1 MGKSSTEI
9 EHDLARKREAISNR
23 ISGLEERVKDDLS
36 TTKARVRERAS
47 NAADTLNEKARD
59 TVGTSA
65 GSETAVAQ
73 HPKGLVLGSMGAGF
87 VLGLLTGREKHAG
100 TAKHMDHPLGESK
113 AHWPSI
119 PLMGKAK
126 DAASNLAEE
135 AKDAATTGRGKDVP
149 GNVTGSAIGV
159 VQGWVLSQASD
170 MLEAVVDGISSSQT
184 KAEREASKLFD
195 GHSTAPEEA
204 LPAVSGSAHV
214 GYEET
219 DGEAPRPL
227 ERAAS
232 RMRERV

>member
-9 EHDLARKREAISNR
+9 QHDLTRKRDAISDR
-23 ISGLEERVKDDLS
+23 ISGLEDRVKDDLS
-36 TTKARVRERAS
+36 TSKERLRERAS
-47 NAADTLNEKARD
+47 NAAGTLNERARD

-65 GSETAVAQ
+65 GSDTAVAH

-87 VLGLLTGREKHAG
+87 VLGMLTGREKHAG
-100 TAKHMDHPLGESK
+100 TSKHMDHPLGESK

-119 PLMGKAK
+119 PLIGKAK

-135 AKDAATTGRGKDVP
+135 AKDAATTGRGKDVS

-170 MLEAVVDGISSSQT
+170 ILEAVVDGISSSQT
-184 KAEREASKLFD
+184 KAEREASKVLH
-195 GHSTAPEEA
+195 GQSTAPEEA
-204 LPAVSGSAHV
+204 LPAVSGSARV
-214 GYEET
+214 GFEET
-219 DGEAPRPL
+219 DGDAPPPL
-227 ERAAS
+227 ERAAN